1 MRYKPEQKQ
10 QTAANILAAAER
22 GFRLGGYGGI
32 GVDGLAQ
39 EAGVTSGAFY
49 KHYSSKAA
57 VFEAA
62 VNAGMQKFESN
73 IEGIQAS
80 HGDGWLK
87 AVADYYLSREHRENI
102 AEGCVVPGLSGEVSR
117 STDQVRN
124 DYQDG
129 LKRIAERVA
138 AGLTDADDDSK
149 SHAWA
154 ILAMLAGGV
163 LMSRAVQ
170 DEKLADEISK
180 AVHDTVF
187 SIVK

>member
-49 KHYSSKAA
+49 KHFRSKAA

-62 VNAGMQKFESN
+62 INAGMQRYLDN
-73 IEGIQAS
+73 IETA
-80 HGDGWLK
+80 DEKWLE
-87 AVADYYLSREHRENI
+87 ALADYYLGREHRRNI
-102 AEGCVVPGLSGEVSR
+102 AEGCVVTGLSSEVAR
-117 STDQVRN
+117 SSEQVRI
-124 DYQDG
+124 DYQAGIEKVAD
-129 LKRIAERVA
+129 KIAG
-138 AGLTDADDDSK
+138 GLTGADEEERRQR
-149 SHAWA
+149 AWI

-163 LMSRAVQ
+163 LLSRAVH
-170 DEKLADEISK
+170 DEIVADDIAS
-180 AVHDTVF
+180 AVQQGVLDF
-187 SIVK
+187 K